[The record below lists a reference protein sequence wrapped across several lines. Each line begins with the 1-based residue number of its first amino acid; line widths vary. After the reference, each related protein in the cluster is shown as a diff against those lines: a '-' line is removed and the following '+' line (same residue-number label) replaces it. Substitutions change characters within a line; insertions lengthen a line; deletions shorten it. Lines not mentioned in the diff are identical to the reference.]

1 MTILRKTLRRRLRSV
16 VRRSSKAGAEK
27 EKEEA
32 ENTKIRHITLN
43 TDKTTKGLPYVN
55 IAAGNTDVE
64 GYEEPKA
71 DDKPAGN
78 TGSVYKETI
87 GDKITKAG
95 EKILVVTQSKW
106 QKKIE
111 ERKAVMMSGRKS

>member
-32 ENTKIRHITLN
+32 ENTKIRHISLN
-43 TDKTTKGLPYVN
+43 TEKTAKGLPYVN

-64 GYEEPKA
+64 DEEPKA
-71 DDKPAGN
+71 DEKPAEN
-78 TGSVYKETI
+78 NGSVYKETI
-87 GDKITKAG
+87 GDKIMKAG
-95 EKILVVTQSKW
+95 RRYLW
-106 QKKIE
+106 
-111 ERKAVMMSGRKS
+111 

>member
-43 TDKTTKGLPYVN
+43 TDKTAKGLTYVN
-55 IAAGNTDVE
+55 VAAGNTDVE
-64 GYEEPKA
+64 VYEEPKA
-71 DDKPAGN
+71 NEKSAEN

-95 EKILVVTQSKW
+95 RRYLW
-106 QKKIE
+106 
-111 ERKAVMMSGRKS
+111 